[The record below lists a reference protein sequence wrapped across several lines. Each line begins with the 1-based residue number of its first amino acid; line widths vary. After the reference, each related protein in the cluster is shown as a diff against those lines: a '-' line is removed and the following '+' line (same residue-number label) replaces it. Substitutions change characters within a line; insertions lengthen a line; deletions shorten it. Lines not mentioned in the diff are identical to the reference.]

1 MMKRLLFMIGVVFV
15 LFSCGNN
22 KETAQKLIDEE
33 LSHTLSDYKSYHLIS
48 FGSLD
53 SLFSSYKNDS
63 GYVDLARK
71 AEYYHTLFVTGTG
84 NAILAPTSKE
94 QEAMQE
100 KIQQYEDS
108 SALLKTQADIYAK
121 SFKGKYVGWKM
132 SHTFSTPSQG
142 TVTYQFFFD
151 PRLTK
156 VVGSEKK

>member
-1 MMKRLLFMIGVVFV
+1 MKKLLFVIGVALV

-33 LSHTLSDYKSYHLIS
+33 LSHTLSDYKSYHPIS

-53 SLFSSYKNDS
+53 SLYSSYKNDS

-84 NAILAPTSKE
+84 NAILSSTSKE
-94 QEAMQE
+94 QEAMQD
-100 KIQQYEDS
+100 KIHQYEDS
-108 SALLKTQADIYAK
+108 AALLKTQADIYAK
-121 SFKGKYVGWKM
+121 TFKGKYMGWKM
-132 SHTFSTPSQG
+132 SHTFRTPSQG
-142 TVTYQFFFD
+142 TVTYRFFFD

-156 VVGSEKK
+156 VVGSEKE